1 MAELKYTTNIL
12 LPKKA
17 YKEVSDFLIGLSKRV
32 EFSKGYVFYLDVQ
45 SQEAVRIST
54 IRLFRKRK
62 IELSDK
68 VEQGI
73 INYINHLIN
82 PKEVGED
89 NNDR

>member
-17 YKEVSDFLIGLSKRV
+17 YKEVSNFLIRLSKRV
-32 EFSKGYVFYLDVQ
+32 EFSKGYVFYLDAQ

-82 PKEVGED
+82 PKEIGED